1 MMIKLPAPMSPT
13 IPAWP
18 VSTRPVTG
26 GKQPGKMPTAPP
38 DLLGDDSSNS
48 DIDSDLSSSA
58 AESESEVLSEA
69 NANPRYKATG

>member
-1 MMIKLPAPMSPT
+1 MIKLPAPMSPT

-38 DLLGDDSSNS
+38 DLLGDDSSDS
-48 DIDSDLSSSA
+48 DNDSDLSSSA
-58 AESESEVLSEA
+58 VESDSVVLSEA
-69 NANPRYKATG
+69 DANPRYKATG